1 MVRINIIE
9 TRVPPVP
16 ATPKEVL
23 EVFLLALG
31 ATSIIALIVFCLV
44 HLFTHFMGWL

>member
-1 MVRINIIE
+1 MVRFNVIE
-9 TRVPPVP
+9 SRVPPVM

-31 ATSIIALIVFCLV
+31 ATSIIALIVFCLIY
-44 HLFTHFMGWL
+44 LFTRFMGWM